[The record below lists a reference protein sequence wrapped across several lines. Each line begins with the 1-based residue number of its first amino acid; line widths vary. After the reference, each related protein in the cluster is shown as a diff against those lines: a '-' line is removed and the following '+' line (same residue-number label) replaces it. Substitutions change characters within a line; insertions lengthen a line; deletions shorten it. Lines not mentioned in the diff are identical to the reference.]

1 MFEVKKGKTC
11 NFRFSVK
18 ISGMDHFP
26 CHVVARLIGTVQGN
40 NTTNFVFASF
50 FNGEQLLKERI
61 FYDKKK
67 LFFKGRS
74 ILKRICCPGKYR
86 IYPAIRR
93 GFVPLE

>member
-1 MFEVKKGKTC
+1 MLIVKKGKPC

-26 CHVVARLIGTVQGN
+26 CHVVARLIRMVQGN

-61 FYDKKK
+61 FYDKKICF
-67 LFFKGRS
+67 LRGDPF
-74 ILKRICCPGKYR
+74 LK
-86 IYPAIRR
+86 
-93 GFVPLE
+93 GFVVQVSTVFIWL